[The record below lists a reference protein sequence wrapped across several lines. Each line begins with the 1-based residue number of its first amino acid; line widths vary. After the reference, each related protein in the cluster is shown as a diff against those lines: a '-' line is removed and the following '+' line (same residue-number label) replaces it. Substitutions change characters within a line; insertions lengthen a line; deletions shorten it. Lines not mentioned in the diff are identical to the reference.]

1 MKESKIGS
9 ALGAKEHHH
18 RNRLPNVDEPVEVP
32 AGRTDRRL
40 LAFLLKSRR
49 LVICVGNFELVF
61 VKRETNFAAHIYIC
75 SQQSSPECNWC
86 MWLNQTPDFLLSYFN
101 HDCSPLDE

>member
-1 MKESKIGS
+1 M
-9 ALGAKEHHH
+9 GAKEHYH

-49 LVICVGNFELVF
+49 LVICVDNFELVF
-61 VKRETNFAAHIYIC
+61 VRRETNFATQYLC
-75 SQQSSPECNWC
+75 SQQASPECN
-86 MWLNQTPDFLLSYFN
+86 
-101 HDCSPLDE
+101 